1 MKYPLLGTALCL
13 ALAACNSNGTGQ
25 SPDRPTASAE
35 ADANGA
41 DSMASQDGANA
52 PPEDQPRPLMQAQVM
67 LDRAGFSPGVVDGQ
81 MNLSTRNAV
90 MGFQQAMNLPQTGD
104 FDDATRRAL
113 VGVQKEVPAT
123 RLVTIPADF
132 AAGPFAPLPQD
143 PVAKSKLPALGYA
156 SLEEKLAE
164 RFHTTPEVLRA
175 LNAAADPAALAS
187 ASAEPDPAT
196 GQPAVYSAGQ
206 TIRVPNVGADFID
219 PARTE
224 NPAWAA
230 TLSSL
235 GVGTNATPAARIVVS
250 KGEGTLKAYDGDGK
264 LIGLFTVTTG
274 SEHDPL
280 PLGRWKILAVDRN
293 PRFHYNPKLFW
304 DVSDAKPDAMLPPGP
319 NSPVGVVWIDL
330 SKEHYGIHG
339 TPEPASIGHTES
351 HGCVRLTNWDAARL
365 AGMVSA
371 KTQVDFVA

>member
-1 MKYPLLGTALCL
+1 MTKHLIGTALCL

-25 SPDRPTASAE
+25 SPDQPTASAE
-35 ADANGA
+35 ADNDGA
-41 DSMASQDGANA
+41 DSMASQDDATA

-90 MGFQQAMNLPQTGD
+90 IGFQQAMNLPQTGD

-113 VGVQKEVPAT
+113 IGVQKEVPAT

-143 PVAKSKLPALGYA
+143 AVAKSKLPALGYA

-175 LNAAADPAALAS
+175 LNAGADPA
-187 ASAEPDPAT
+187 T
-196 GQPAVYSAGQ
+196 QQPAAYSAGQ

-230 TLSSL
+230 TLASL
-235 GVGTNATPAARIVVS
+235 GVGTNAPPAARIVVS
-250 KGEGTLKAYDGDGK
+250 KGEGTLKAFDADGK

-274 SEHDPL
+274 SERDPL

-293 PRFHYNPKLFW
+293 TKFHYNPKLFW

-339 TPEPASIGHTES
+339 TTEPASIGHTES

-365 AGMVSA
+365 AGMVST